1 MERWPAIVILL
12 IGAACAGGAAAE
24 EEDAFHLGGAVR
36 INSGWLDY
44 GAAKQD
50 LNTDLELFRI
60 DSRGR
65 KGRFSYSVQYRFYN
79 DFEAIHHGWVGLD
92 LAQGGQLRAGVQQVP
107 FGLLPYASHS
117 FWFGSGY
124 YLGIE
129 DDYDLGVVWERANE
143 GVRWHAGL
151 FFADEYGDGKRFDR
165 YSFDVAQTAGLP
177 YRERER
183 LLLRRAVSWE
193 QGGANWEWGISGF
206 AGRVENVDS
215 GREHDHQGL
224 ALHVQRTQG
233 ALTLQGQ
240 WAAYRYDV
248 PGQRIGMS
256 AFAFPFEIAS
266 QAQVLSANAA
276 YDLPTPSWL
285 DSLRCYNNLSTT
297 QVSGAGRRDSW
308 QNVTG
313 CSIGRGPMFTYVDWI
328 AGYNMW
334 FIGGPGIGI
343 DDPGGD
349 RWRSRLN
356 INFGFYF

>member
-1 MERWPAIVILL
+1 MENRVATVLL
-12 IGAACAGGAAAE
+12 LALAALAPSAAAE
-24 EEDAFHLGGAVR
+24 DSFHFGGAVR
-36 INSGWLDY
+36 VNHGWLDY
-44 GAAKQD
+44 GPGKGEG
-50 LNTDLELFRI
+50 NTDLELVRL

-65 KGRFSYSVQYRFYN
+65 RGDFSFSAQYRFYN
-79 DFEAIHHGWVGLD
+79 DFEAIHHAWIGYHFSD
-92 LAQGGQLRAGVQQVP
+92 DGQLRAGVQQVP

-129 DDYDLGVVWERANE
+129 DDYDLGLVWERGDDAT
-143 GVRWHAGL
+143 RWHFGL
-151 FFADEYGDGKRFDR
+151 FFADEYGDGKRPDR
-165 YSFDVAQTAGLP
+165 YSFDVAQTEALP
-177 YRERER
+177 FRERER
-183 LLLRRAVSWE
+183 LLLRRARTWE
-193 QGGANWEWGISGF
+193 SGGAKWEWGVSAF
-206 AGRVENVDS
+206 AGRVEEVTLD
-215 GREHDHQGL
+215 RVFDHQGI
-224 ALHVQRTQG
+224 ALHGQWQR
-233 ALTLQGQ
+233 AAWTLQAQ

-248 PGQRIGMS
+248 PGQRIALS
-256 AFAFPFEIAS
+256 AFAFPFEAAS
-266 QAQVLSANAA
+266 AAQVISVNVAR
-276 YDLPTPSWL
+276 DLPTPGWL

-297 QVSGAGRRDSW
+297 EVSGAARRDSW

>member
-1 MERWPAIVILL
+1 MERWSAIAILL
-12 IGAACAGGAAAE
+12 GVACAGAAVAG
-24 EEDAFHLGGAVR
+24 EEDAFHFGGAVR

-44 GAAKQD
+44 GAGKQD
-50 LNTDLELFRI
+50 LNTDLELVRL

-65 KGRFSYSVQYRFYN
+65 KGRLSYSLQYRFYN
-79 DFEAIHHGWVGLD
+79 DFEAIHHAWIGVD
-92 LAQGGQLRAGVQQVP
+92 VAGGQLRGGVQQVP

-129 DDYDLGVVWERANE
+129 DDYDLGVLWERERN
-143 GVRWHAGL
+143 GVRWHAGVFL
-151 FFADEYGDGKRFDR
+151 ADEYGDAKRFDR
-165 YSFDVAQTAGLP
+165 YSFDVAQTPGLP
-177 YRERER
+177 YRERAR
-183 LLLRRAVSWE
+183 VLLRRAVAWE
-193 QGGANWEWGISGF
+193 RGGANWEWGMSGF
-206 AGRVENVDS
+206 AGRIENVDS

-224 ALHVQRTQG
+224 AVHAQWQRDQWTV
-233 ALTLQGQ
+233 QGQ

-248 PGQRIGMS
+248 PGQRIALS

-266 QAQVLSANAA
+266 TAQVISANLAR
-276 YDLPTPSWL
+276 DLPTPSWL

-297 QVSGAGRRDSW
+297 QVSGQGRRDSW

-334 FIGGPGIGI
+334 FIGGPGVGI
-343 DDPGGD
+343 DDAGGA

>member
-1 MERWPAIVILL
+1 MERWSAPAVLL
-12 IGAACAGGAAAE
+12 ATVACVSPVQAE
-24 EEDAFHLGGAVR
+24 DEFHFGGAVR
-36 INSGWLDY
+36 FNHAWLDY
-44 GAAKQD
+44 GQD
-50 LNTDLELFRI
+50 KGHGSTDLELVRV

-65 KGRFSYSVQYRFYN
+65 RGDFSYSLQYRYYN
-79 DFEAIHHGWVGLD
+79 DFEAIHHAWMGYD
-92 LAQGGQLRAGVQQVP
+92 FNETDQLRAGVQQVP

-129 DDYDLGVVWERANE
+129 DDYDLGLVWERAGE
-143 GVRWHAGL
+143 SVRWHAGI
-151 FFADEYGDGKRFDR
+151 FFGDEYGDSRRFDR
-165 YSFDVAQTAGLP
+165 YSFDVANTAALP
-177 YRERER
+177 FRERER
-183 LLLRRAVSWE
+183 LLLRRSRQWSSGDAD
-193 QGGANWEWGISGF
+193 WEWGISAF
-206 AGRVENVDS
+206 AGRIEQMVD
-215 GREHDHQGL
+215 RRDYDHHGL
-224 ALHVQRTQG
+224 AAHLQWQRD
-233 ALTLQGQ
+233 AWTLQGQ
-240 WAAYRYDV
+240 WAAYRYSV
-248 PGQRIGMS
+248 PGPRIALS
-256 AFAFPFEIAS
+256 AFAFPFEAAS
-266 QAQVLSANAA
+266 EAQVISANLA
-276 YDLPTPSWL
+276 YDLPKPAWL

-343 DDPGGD
+343 DDAGGA

>member
-1 MERWPAIVILL
+1 MERRVSTAILLAAAASAAPAI
-12 IGAACAGGAAAE
+12 AE
-24 EEDAFHLGGAVR
+24 DGFHLGGAVR
-36 INSGWLDY
+36 FNHAWLDY
-44 GAAKQD
+44 GPNKGEG
-50 LNTDLELFRI
+50 NTDLELVRL

-65 KGRFSYSVQYRFYN
+65 RGAFSYSLQYRYYN
-79 DFEAIHHGWVGLD
+79 DFEAIHHAWVGFD
-92 LAQGGQLRAGVQQVP
+92 LAKAGQLRAGVQQVP

-129 DDYDLGVVWERANE
+129 DDYDLGLVWERGDE
-143 GVRWHAGL
+143 TTRWHLGL

-165 YSFDVAQTAGLP
+165 YSFDVAQTDALP

-183 LLLRRAVSWE
+183 LLLRRARSWE
-193 QGGANWEWGISGF
+193 SGGANWEWGVSAF
-206 AGRVENVDS
+206 AGRVEDVTL
-215 GREHDHQGL
+215 GRDFDHQGL
-224 ALHVQRTQG
+224 ALHGQWQRD
-233 ALTLQGQ
+233 AWTLQAQ

-248 PGQRIGMS
+248 PGQRIAIS
-256 AFAFPFEIAS
+256 AFAFPFEAAS
-266 QAQVLSANAA
+266 EAQVLSANVVREM
-276 YDLPTPSWL
+276 PTPAWL

-343 DDPGGD
+343 DDAGGA

>member
-1 MERWPAIVILL
+1 MERWFAIATVLAL
-12 IGAACAGGAAAE
+12 AMTGGVVEAE
-24 EEDAFHLGGAVR
+24 DDFHLGGAIR
-36 INSGWLDY
+36 FNHSWLDY
-44 GAAKQD
+44 GPGKGQGS
-50 LNTDLELFRI
+50 TDLELVRI
-60 DSRGR
+60 DSRGSR
-65 KGRFSYSVQYRFYN
+65 GAFSYSLQYRFY
-79 DFEAIHHGWVGLD
+79 DGFDAIHHAWIGYSASGQW
-92 LAQGGQLRAGVQQVP
+92 QLRAGVQQVP

-129 DDYDLGVVWERANE
+129 DDYDIGLVWERSDDGAS
-143 GVRWHAGL
+143 WHAGL

-165 YSFDVAQTAGLP
+165 YSFDLAQTAGLP

-183 LLLRRAVSWE
+183 LVLRHAR
-193 QGGANWEWGISGF
+193 QGERGEATLEWGLSAF
-206 AGRVENVDS
+206 AGRIEAVDS
-215 GREHDHQGL
+215 GRRFDHAGI
-224 ALHVQRTQG
+224 ALHAQWQRE
-233 ALTLQGQ
+233 AWTLQGQ

-248 PGQRIGMS
+248 PGQRVALS
-256 AFAFPFEIAS
+256 AFAFPFEAAS
-266 QAQVLSANAA
+266 AAQVLSANLA
-276 YDLPTPSWL
+276 YDPPKPAWL

-313 CSIGRGPMFTYVDWI
+313 CSLGRGPAFAYVDWI

-343 DDPGGD
+343 DDAGGA

-356 INFGFYF
+356 INLGFYF